1 MAKLDVKQINENR
14 RIMDDSTI
22 ESPYVVD
29 LSDTEFDIPEM
40 LFADNMPNDN
50 VGFMPSN
57 ERNRSK
63 R

>member
-40 LFADNMPNDN
+40 LFGDNMPADK

-57 ERNRSK
+57 ERNRGK
-63 R
+63 